1 MDIAQLRCFLAVADE
16 LHFGRA
22 AVKLHL
28 SPSPVSRAVGR
39 LESEL
44 GVELF
49 VRDHRNV
56 TLTAAGRVLQS
67 EGGEILSR
75 FDSVAS
81 VVRAASEDKQRTV
94 VIGGTHMAPPEVLDR
109 VVSLVRQADE
119 DVKVTVVVADSA
131 ELLTR
136 TARGGVD
143 IAVVHV
149 PVDSPGIEYRVL
161 ATYHLAVAMRSD
173 DPLADGTHVEWSDVR
188 QRGLMVSSST
198 GSPNAM
204 TLIRAHL
211 EERGIEHFDEIDN
224 ADVVYLASLVRCGRG
239 LIPTLHPEV
248 GGPWRV
254 FGDSAFAVLPFRDNS
269 PQFSVALAWSPKH
282 MTRGR
287 AASRALESILGS

>member
-39 LESEL
+39 LETEL

-49 VRDHRNV
+49 IRDHRNV
-56 TLTAAGRVLQS
+56 TLTVAGRALQS
-67 EGGEILSR
+67 ESGEILGR
-75 FDSVAS
+75 FDSLGS
-81 VVRAASEDKQRTV
+81 LVRAAGEDKQRTV
-94 VIGGTHMAPPEVLDR
+94 VVGGTHMAPPEILDR
-109 VVSLVRQADE
+109 VVDLVRQADE
-119 DVKVTVVVADSA
+119 DVKVKVVVADSA

-136 TARGGVD
+136 SARGSVD
-143 IAVVHV
+143 IALVHV
-149 PVDSPGIEYRVL
+149 PVASPGIEHRVL
-161 ATYHLAVAMRSD
+161 TTYHLAVAMRSD
-173 DPLADGTHVEWSDVR
+173 DPLAGGTHVEWSDVR

-198 GSPNAM
+198 GGPNAM
-204 TLIRAHL
+204 TLIRTQL
-211 EERGIEHFDEIDN
+211 EERGIARFDEIDS

-254 FGDSAFAVLPFRDNS
+254 FDDSAFVVLPFRDNS
-269 PQFSVALAWSPKH
+269 PQFSVALAWSPQH

-287 AASRALESILGS
+287 AASRALESMLGY